1 MGCQQRDELEETL
14 MAIREQGRRLAFDGK
29 MTDEL
34 LQAQAAQ
41 EAEAIQAL
49 TDHTA
54 EHGCR
59 GPGE

>member
-1 MGCQQRDELEETL
+1 
-14 MAIREQGRRLAFDGK
+14 